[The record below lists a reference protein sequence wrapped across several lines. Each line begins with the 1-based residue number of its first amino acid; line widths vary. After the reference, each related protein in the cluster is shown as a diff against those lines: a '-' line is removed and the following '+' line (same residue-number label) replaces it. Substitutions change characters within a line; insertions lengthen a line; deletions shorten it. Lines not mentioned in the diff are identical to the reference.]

1 MNQPAVLTKKRSPW
15 PLVAMIGVFAAPILA
30 AWFFYLNPQ
39 YLPGARSNKGELL
52 QPMLALNVES
62 GLLTA
67 NGADFDLDAL
77 AGKWTLVSL
86 QRAPCADEC
95 RRRLVD
101 LRQIRLAL
109 GESRYSVER
118 LLILTDPTDT
128 ARLMEDFDGLQIATL
143 SGAGKAWL
151 VEKLGEGDA
160 ALNRLYILDPLGN
173 LMMRYPSEAPAKDP
187 LKDMERLLK
196 ASKNWI
202 KGANYGHR

>member
-1 MNQPAVLTKKRSPW
+1 
-15 PLVAMIGVFAAPILA
+15 
-30 AWFFYLNPQ
+30 
-39 YLPGARSNKGELL
+39 
-52 QPMLALNVES
+52 
-62 GLLTA
+62 
-67 NGADFDLDAL
+67 
-77 AGKWTLVSL
+77 
-86 QRAPCADEC
+86 
-95 RRRLVD
+95 
-101 LRQIRLAL
+101 
-109 GESRYSVER
+109 
-118 LLILTDPTDT
+118 
-128 ARLMEDFDGLQIATL
+128 MEDFDGLQIATL